1 MPQHTATI
9 VPLPAMAST
18 IEPAIVMGNCDSDD
32 NIRVCRPGG
41 SIDRDARLAV
51 YPRPELEP
59 GDEVLTMTDGSGRAY
74 VVGVLSCNTE
84 KKSRSGQ
91 LRLANGAYARIDRSL
106 ADESLKLYSKENE
119 LLIDYH
125 CGTGTVK
132 VNVASGNLDFTTTN
146 GSIAF
151 HSAKDIHMDGDCV
164 AVNAR
169 NDIRMGVRDPHGG
182 SGPVMSMKA
191 RKMQLV
197 SPVMELTAQ
206 RAQLFLQETQ
216 IAGKKLI
223 GRIGNIQSISR
234 KIESVADT
242 VMTKAK
248 NVYRTVSELSQ
259 LKAGRQRTL
268 IEKTSHMKA
277 QKTIM
282 KSDQDFKIKAEK
294 IHLG

>member
-1 MPQHTATI
+1 MPHTATI
-9 VPLPAMAST
+9 VSLPAMAT
-18 IEPAIVMGNCDSDD
+18 AIEPAIVMGNCDPHG

-51 YPRPELEP
+51 LPRPELEP

-74 VVGVLSCNTE
+74 IVGVLSCKTGNT
-84 KKSRSGQ
+84 SRSEQ
-91 LRLANGAYARIDRSL
+91 IRLANGAYARVDRSL

-125 CGTGTVK
+125 SPTGTVK
-132 VNVASGNLDFTTTN
+132 VNVASGNLEFTATN
-146 GSIAF
+146 GSIVF
-151 HSAKDIHMDGDCV
+151 HSAKDIHMDGDHV

-169 NDIRMGVRDPHGG
+169 NDIHMGVRDPNGG
-182 SGPVMSMKA
+182 AGPVIAMNA
-191 RKMQLV
+191 RKLQLA
-197 SPVMELTAQ
+197 SPVMELIAQ
-206 RAQLFLQETQ
+206 RAQLFLQETR
-216 IAGKKLI
+216 IAGKQLI
-223 GRIGNIQSISR
+223 GRFGNIQSISR
-234 KIESVADT
+234 KFESVADT

-282 KSDQDFKIKAEK
+282 KSEQDFKIKAEK

>member
-1 MPQHTATI
+1 MPHTAT
-9 VPLPAMAST
+9 VVSLPPMPST
-18 IEPAIVMGNCDSDD
+18 IEPATVTGHYDPDGC
-32 NIRVCRPGG
+32 IRVCRQGE
-41 SIDRDARLAV
+41 SIDRDTRMAV
-51 YPRPELEP
+51 YPCPMLEP
-59 GDEVLTMTDGSGRAY
+59 GDEVLTMADGSGCTY
-74 VVGVLSCNTE
+74 VVGVLSCKNGNQN
-84 KKSRSGQ
+84 RSGQ
-91 LRLANGAYARIDRSL
+91 IRLANGAYARIDRSF

-125 CGTGTVK
+125 SRTGTVN
-132 VNVASGNLDFTTTN
+132 VNVASGNLEFTTTN

-151 HSAKDIHMDGDCV
+151 HSAKDIHMDGDHV
-164 AVNAR
+164 AVVAR
-169 NDIRMGVRDPHGG
+169 NDIHMGVRDPNGG
-182 SGPVMSMKA
+182 AGPAMSMNA
-191 RKMQLV
+191 RKMHLA

-223 GRIGNIQSISR
+223 GRIGSIQSISR
-234 KIESVADT
+234 KFESVADT

-248 NVYRTVSELSQ
+248 NVYRTVAELSQ

-277 QKTIM
+277 RKTIM
-282 KSDQDFKIKAEK
+282 KSEQDFKVKAEK